1 MNKQCPNVACRK
13 ELERPPLKEITNVI
27 IIKFWI
33 HLENKHDDHYANH
46 RLQVSKDVAEKNQMS
61 LTKIANTLYNNSN
74 LKELYLNDNNSSTYI
89 KNIQLTIREELT
101 LHQYNLIRNNK
112 KLKLY
117 SIFINDCHKSD
128 CLNIITNINHKKN
141 TE

>member
-1 MNKQCPNVACRK
+1 MTSPA
-13 ELERPPLKEITNVI
+13 EITNEI

-46 RLQVSKDVAEKNQMS
+46 RLQISKDVAEKNQMS
-61 LTKIANTLYNNSN
+61 LTKIVNTLYNNSN
-74 LKELYLNDNNSSTYI
+74 LNELYLNNSSSTYV

-101 LHQYNLIRNNK
+101 LRQYNAIRNNK

-117 SIFINDCHKSD
+117 SIFINGCHKRD
-128 CLNIITNINHKKN
+128 CLNIITMPI
-141 TE
+141 